1 VLIRGGWVV
10 AFDPPLVERVDL
22 RITGDRIVA
31 RNSSLEPGAD
41 EEVLDLEGGLVLP
54 GLVNAHSHLYSALA
68 RGMPSPSPPPR
79 TFPDMLGRVWW
90 RLDRALDEEAIRL
103 SALVGA
109 IEAALSGT
117 TFIVDH
123 HSSPA
128 CVGGS
133 LSTIRAAV
141 EEIGLRSCLCYEVS
155 DRNGPEAAAAGIEE
169 NAAFAAQGPTAL
181 TRGMFGAHASFTLSD
196 ETLDRVSDAI
206 HDAGS
211 SLHIHA
217 GEDRC
222 DVDDCRARWG
232 LGIVERLK
240 QHRLLLPRTL
250 LAHGVHLTSDEVEE
264 AHRNGAWL
272 LHNARS
278 NMNNAVGYAPT
289 ASFKRAAL
297 GTDGIDQDMFCE
309 ARSAYLRMRDA
320 GRKEAMNATMDQLA
334 GGHRLAA
341 ALAGLPF
348 GKVAPGAPA
357 DLVVLDYR
365 PPTPMYTANLASHLL
380 FGLDRSH
387 VRCVMVAGRFIV
399 RDRRIVTVD
408 VEEVYRRAR
417 GTAKALWWRM
427 QNLDDGA
434 PGTSVEENG
443 RNGRRGKR
451 RG

>member
-1 VLIRGGWVV
+1 MLIRGGWVV
-10 AFDPPLVERVDL
+10 ALDPPLVERVDL

-31 RNSSLEPGAD
+31 RNGSLEPSGD

-68 RGMPSPSPPPR
+68 RGMPSPSPPPA
-79 TFPDMLGRVWW
+79 TFADMLARVWW

-123 HSSPA
+123 HSSPRLRPGIA
-128 CVGGS
+128 LHDSGRRGGDRAS
-133 LSTIRAAV
+133 LVPLLRGQRPERA
-141 EEIGLRSCLCYEVS
+141 GGR
-155 DRNGPEAAAAGIEE
+155 GAGIEE

-196 ETLDRVSDAI
+196 ETLDRLSDAL

-348 GKVAPGAPA
+348 GKVAPEHPQ
-357 DLVVLDYR
+357 
-365 PPTPMYTANLASHLL
+365 TSSCWT
-380 FGLDRSH
+380 
-387 VRCVMVAGRFIV
+387 IV
-399 RDRRIVTVD
+399 RPRRCT
-408 VEEVYRRAR
+408 RR
-417 GTAKALWWRM
+417 
-427 QNLDDGA
+427 
-434 PGTSVEENG
+434 TSRATSSSAWTEATCAA
-443 RNGRRGKR
+443 
-451 RG
+451 